1 MMNVKAIIKSLRLMN
16 SEFYSEL
23 KEFSREEFLM
33 FVGNL
38 VDQYGADHGMNSNET
53 CKMLEDLSK
62 IQKEVHDVLGCSSPM
77 PFM

>member
-1 MMNVKAIIKSLRLMN
+1 MN

-38 VDQYGADHGMNSNET
+38 VDQYGADNGMNSNET

-62 IQKEVHDVLGCSSPM
+62 IQKEVHDVLGCSSPTPSM
-77 PFM
+77 